1 MYSDTDTNTDNS
13 ENDVV
18 IMDESYSGTTEESD
32 SDSDGDYE
40 EYHQYGQTNALLSN
54 NINYVLEYN
63 GLDIY
68 DQMYAEDINH
78 NEQNKQSG
86 EYYIGL
92 CIFNDCIIDNTSY
105 ILFGNSI
112 STNLFYRYSGHRLAK
127 YMYLYGGSYFMRK
140 NIHVMQL
147 QIVDGM
153 YTAILKTFWIKIIQ
167 RHWRKVF
174 EKIETVRMA
183 RYSLESQIS
192 FELTGKYKRYGN
204 IMPSLRGMLA
214 AYK

>member
-1 MYSDTDTNTDNS
+1 
-13 ENDVV
+13 
-18 IMDESYSGTTEESD
+18 
-32 SDSDGDYE
+32 
-40 EYHQYGQTNALLSN
+40 
-54 NINYVLEYN
+54 
-63 GLDIY
+63 
-68 DQMYAEDINH
+68 
-78 NEQNKQSG
+78 
-86 EYYIGL
+86 
-92 CIFNDCIIDNTSY
+92 
-105 ILFGNSI
+105 
-112 STNLFYRYSGHRLAK
+112 
-127 YMYLYGGSYFMRK
+127 
-140 NIHVMQL
+140 MQL